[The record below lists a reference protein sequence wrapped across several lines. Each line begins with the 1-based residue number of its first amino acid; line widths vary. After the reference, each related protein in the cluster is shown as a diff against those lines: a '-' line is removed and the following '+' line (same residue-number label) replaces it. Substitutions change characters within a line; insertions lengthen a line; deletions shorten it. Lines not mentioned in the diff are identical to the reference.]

1 MKGPGKGKTNNP
13 YGRKKG
19 VQNKATRDIKEAYR
33 QLIEKNL
40 DNLTSWLKKIADK
53 DPEKAIKIIAELS
66 EFVVPK
72 LARTELTGEDGRDI
86 IPKALNVTV
95 DKSETAQT
103 LDKLRNGS

>member
-19 VQNKATRDIKEAYR
+19 VPNKATRDIKEAYR
-33 QLIEKNL
+33 QLIENNL
-40 DNLTSWLKKIADK
+40 GNLTTWLKRIAEK

-72 LARTELTGEDGRDI
+72 LARSEHTGADGKDLQATI
-86 IPKALNVTV
+86 LFKDFNGG
-95 DKSETAQT
+95 
-103 LDKLRNGS
+103 RNK